1 MKAHQ
6 NLIFFMVVAALS
18 ACSHTPK
25 DFDRTEDELSI
36 PMGDQTEYTQS
47 PGSLW
52 APAAKYSDMFSDHK
66 ARQVGD
72 LITIQISESSSA
84 DKQAKTDTSK
94 DSSIASSVT
103 DFLGFHVHPQ
113 VQTSSASTFTGDGET
128 SRSGTLTAVVSA
140 RIVRVLPEGNFV
152 IRGKKQIR
160 VNDESQYIMASGI
173 IRPVDIQGDNSVLS
187 ANVADLKVEYY
198 GKGILGDQQDKGIL
212 AKAFDKIWPF

>member
-6 NLIFFMVVAALS
+6 NLILFIVAAVLS

-25 DFDRTEDELSI
+25 DFDRTDDELSMPI
-36 PMGDQTEYTQS
+36 GDQVEYTQS

-52 APAAKYSDMFSDHK
+52 APTAKYSDMYSDHK

-72 LITIQISESSSA
+72 LVIINISESSSA

-94 DSSIASSVT
+94 DSSIAASVT
-103 DFLGFHVHPQ
+103 DFLGFHTHPQ
-113 VQTSSASTFTGDGET
+113 VQTGSASTFTGDGET

-140 RIVRVLPEGNFV
+140 RIVRVLPDGNFV

-160 VNDESQYIMASGI
+160 VNDESQYITVSGI
-173 IRPVDIQGDNSVLS
+173 IRLDDIQSDNSVAS
-187 ANVADLKVEYY
+187 ANVADLKVDYY
-198 GKGILGDQQDKGIL
+198 GKGILGDQQDKGFL
-212 AKAFDKIWPF
+212 AKAFDKVWPF

>member
-6 NLIFFMVVAALS
+6 NLILFMVVAALS

-25 DFDRTEDELSI
+25 DVDLTENELSM
-36 PMGDQTEYTQS
+36 PMGNQSEYTQS

-52 APAAKYSDMFSDHK
+52 TPTAKYSDMYSDHK

-72 LITIQISESSSA
+72 LIIVQISESSSA
-84 DKQAKTDTSK
+84 DKQAKTGASK
-94 DSSIASSVT
+94 NSSIASSVT

-113 VQTSSASTFTGDGET
+113 VQTSSASTFTGDGKT
-128 SRSGTLTAVVSA
+128 SRSGTLNAVVSA
-140 RIVRVLPEGNFV
+140 RIVRVLPEGNFA

-160 VNDESQYIMASGI
+160 VNDESQYITVSGI
-173 IRPVDIQGDNSVLS
+173 IRADDILGDNSVLS
-187 ANVADLKVEYY
+187 SNIADLKVDYY

-212 AKAFDKIWPF
+212 AKAFDKFWPF